1 MRDEVEYGRDVLI
14 GVESEPVKRGNGMDS
29 GTGSVLISS
38 RRETRWLGETCLGF
52 SGSLSD
58 CSGSVARGLVSYRS
72 GKSHETSEIYKMYE
86 L

>member
-1 MRDEVEYGRDVLI
+1 MEEDVLI

-38 RRETRWLGETCLGF
+38 GRETRWLGETCLGF

-58 CSGSVARGLVSYRS
+58 CSGSVDLTCILPFRK
-72 GKSHETSEIYKMYE
+72 KSRD
-86 L
+86 